1 MSSGQT
7 VTIDGREFA
16 LDSLSEAARA
26 QLVSLQ
32 MTDQEIARVQQQMA
46 ILQTARIAYANA
58 LQAGLPSL
66 VDQSFENM

>member
-26 QLVSLQ
+26 QLVSLKI
-32 MTDQEIARVQQQMA
+32 TDQEIARVQQQMA

-58 LQAGLPSL
+58 LQAELPSL
-66 VDQSFENM
+66 VDQAFENM